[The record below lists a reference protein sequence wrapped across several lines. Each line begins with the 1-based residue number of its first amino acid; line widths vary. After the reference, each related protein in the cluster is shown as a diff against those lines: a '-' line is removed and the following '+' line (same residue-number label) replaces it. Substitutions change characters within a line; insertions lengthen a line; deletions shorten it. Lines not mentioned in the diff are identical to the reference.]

1 MSAIFKNSKA
11 ITTMTTS
18 TGKSILVSYVS
29 ETAAW
34 RRNFLDQSVQNE
46 FVQVAE
52 KYKDTLKPETTQVAI
67 K

>member
-11 ITTMTTS
+11 ITTMTTPA
-18 TGKSILVSYVS
+18 GKNILVSYVS

-34 RRNFLDQSVQNE
+34 RRSFLDQSVQNE
-46 FVQVAE
+46 FVEVAK
-52 KYKDTLKPETTQVAI
+52 KYKDTLKPETAEVAI